1 MNHDQTPPS
10 STLPLG
16 SSSDPTR
23 GGQGIAPA
31 PAPSGPQYLPAQI
44 GVAVQLPGSAP
55 QQPYSQQGYPQ
66 QQQQQPYP
74 QQGHPQQQPYPQQGY
89 PQQQQG
95 YPQQQ
100 QGYPQQQQQQPYPQQ
115 PYPQQPHPQQ
125 GYPQQQQQQ
134 QQQQQPYPQQQA
146 HPHPAVVA
154 GRNDELN
161 TGGVRT
167 VFEFTGV
174 HAAKEASKGTF
185 IGNVS
190 SVPDVG
196 NARAERGA
204 TNLSRGVPAWLI
216 ILVGLGIVGGGV
228 AFGVLGAAGRKTPE
242 AAPIEPAVVAPEVPV
257 VAPVPPVAGTLPVAG
272 VPAAAGT
279 PPAVPPA
286 AGTPAATPPAATPP
300 ATPAPA
306 PAAPKPTAKKPAK
319 KPTPAPAPA
328 PAPKTIKPSKPAREG
343 LDGLPKPP

>member
-23 GGQGIAPA
+23 GGQGVAPA
-31 PAPSGPQYLPAQI
+31 PAPVPSGPQYLPAQI

-55 QQPYSQQGYPQ
+55 QQPY
-66 QQQQQPYP
+66 
-74 QQGHPQQQPYPQQGY
+74 PQQGY
-89 PQQQQG
+89 PQHQQQT
-95 YPQQQ
+95 
-100 QGYPQQQQQQPYPQQ
+100 YPQQ
-115 PYPQQPHPQQ
+115 PQ
-125 GYPQQQQQQ
+125 PQQQH
-134 QQQQQPYPQQQA
+134 A
-146 HPHPAVVA
+146 HPQPAA
-154 GRNDELN
+154 GRTDELN
-161 TGGVRT
+161 TGGART

-228 AFGVLGAAGRKTPE
+228 AFALLGSAGQDTTE
-242 AAPIEPAVVAPEVPV
+242 VVAPAEVPAAVAPAEAPV
-257 VAPVPPVAGTLPVAG
+257 VAPDPAVPLPATGTPPVVVGTP
-272 VPAAAGT
+272 PAPGT

-286 AGTPAATPPAATPP
+286 GTPPAATPP
-300 ATPAPA
+300 APAPA
-306 PAAPKPTAKKPAK
+306 PAAPKPAPKKAPK
-319 KPTPAPAPA
+319 KPAPAPA
-328 PAPKTIKPSKPAREG
+328 PVPAPKTIKPSKPARDG